1 MTVSI
6 SAAKRLNSPRGQS
19 ELEVHPLQAY
29 PPMYTLQPVVQT
41 REKQLEAWRKLV
53 TEWAENNDIWSIDA
67 AKIPLWGN
75 RSINRQLSEEGI
87 KCVVEHL
94 IEMGNAMWVE
104 KLPAKTSDSI
114 SGRILRIMWRTP
126 SDVASDLTDFARKNG
141 MSGGIYTL
149 YELQGAFGIKDP
161 WVLREA
167 VNCLEERGLAARMEG
182 SKLSEKKDGVKFSE
196 L

>member
-1 MTVSI
+1 MTVPI
-6 SAAKRLNSPRGQS
+6 SAATRLSCPRGHC

-41 REKQLEAWRKLV
+41 RKKQLEAWRKLV
-53 TEWAENNDIWSIDA
+53 TEWAENNDIWSIDV
-67 AKIPLWGN
+67 AKIPLWEN

-94 IEMGNAMWVE
+94 IEVGNAMWVE
-104 KLPAKTSDSI
+104 KLHAKKSESI
-114 SGRILRIMWRTP
+114 SGKILRIMWRTP
-126 SDVASDLTDFARKNG
+126 SEVASDLTDFAKKNG

-167 VNCLEERGLAARMEG
+167 INCLEERGLAARMEG
-182 SKLSEKKDGVKFSE
+182 SKLSDNKDGVKFSE